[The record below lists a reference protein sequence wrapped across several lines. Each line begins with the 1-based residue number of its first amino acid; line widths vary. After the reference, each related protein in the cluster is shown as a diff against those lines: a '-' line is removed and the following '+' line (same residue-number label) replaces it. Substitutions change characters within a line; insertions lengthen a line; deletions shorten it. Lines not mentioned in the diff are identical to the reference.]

1 MNFLAPGFAALAVLG
16 VLPVLIHLHGRRR
29 AKVRPLPTLMIL
41 LTSHRRVAQRTRMRH
56 LLLLLFRVLVMIAL
70 PLVLAKPFM
79 ETKSDLPAQVSAAQS
94 AVLLLDDSLSMN
106 YQPEE
111 AGRLGGSGTLLAR
124 AKRQA
129 ARLVEALPP
138 GAEAA
143 LVLGS
148 RGTAAPVPEL
158 TGDRARLFS
167 AISAVQPSY
176 RATDLHAALKRA
188 AQILQT
194 VRRSQR
200 RIYLFTDAAAHAI
213 DTTLAAPADTEV
225 SVIDVTDGKP
235 LSNRAIV
242 ETHSDPAPSLGSR
255 AVRITA
261 EVANFGDMPIK
272 ELPVT
277 LMVDGKPVAKGLVDV
292 PARGHAV
299 KRFVHIL
306 QPPAAAE
313 FAPLVPTPA
322 TSAAGTATGGSG
334 SLEPTPSAA
343 TSGGQ
348 TGLHHISVALQGDD
362 LKDDDERH
370 LRVEVQRHLRVLVL
384 DGDPRT
390 LRRDDEAFY
399 LEMALRPGDRDDAPF
414 AVTTQPLDE
423 GVAALADFDAV
434 FLCNAKASE
443 VGRKGLDKALR
454 QYVLNGGGLFITVG
468 DNTDSESYNTTLH
481 ELLPQALAVVKTTG
495 PLRRAG
501 QAAEAAVPGE
511 SESALTGPGEHLGR
525 MDRRHPLLLP
535 FSSGRA
541 TESLL
546 EARFGRYMLLRP
558 TPRSTGDSGGVI
570 LSFESGAPA
579 LIERQIGRGRVL
591 LFTSTIDRDWNNLP
605 IQPAFL
611 PLLQQTVRYLS
622 HAPLRDLEQPTVIG
636 QPRDIRLQTGD
647 TRVEVSL
654 PSGKK
659 RLFERLG
666 GRQVLAFTDTIEP
679 GFYRVAAAGDSGVLR
694 PRPAEFFVVNV
705 EPSEGDLQQAPPP
718 RLAAL
723 QRPLNHDGAGSEGG
737 NAPKRQ
743 VELWHYL
750 GALLLALLV
759 GEALLLRQK

>member
-1 MNFLAPGFAALAVLG
+1 MNFIAPVFAALTFLG

-29 AKVRPLPTLMIL
+29 AKVRRLPTLMIL
-41 LTSHRRVAQRTRMRH
+41 LASHRRVAQRTKLRH
-56 LLLLLFRVLVMIAL
+56 VLLLLVRVLVMVAL
-70 PLVLAKPFM
+70 PLILAKPFI
-79 ETKSDLPAQVSAAQS
+79 ETASDLPAQVSAAQS

-106 YQPEE
+106 YQPEST
-111 AGRLGGSGTLLAR
+111 GRLGGGGTLLAR
-124 AKRQA
+124 AKKRA
-129 ARLVEALPP
+129 AQLVEALPP

-143 LVLGS
+143 LVLGT

-167 AISAVQPSY
+167 ALSAVQPSY
-176 RATDLHAALKRA
+176 RAADLHAALKRA

-213 DTTLAAPADTEV
+213 DATLAAPPDTEV

-235 LSNRAIV
+235 LPNRAIV

-261 EVANFGDMPIK
+261 EVANFSDMPVR

-277 LMVDGKPVAKGLVDV
+277 LLVDGKPVAKGLVDL
-292 PARGHAV
+292 PARGRAV

-306 QPPAAAE
+306 QPPPGAG
-313 FAPLVPTPA
+313 FPPL
-322 TSAAGTATGGSG
+322 SAAGPPTAG
-334 SLEPTPSAA
+334 SAA
-343 TSGGQ
+343 GSASPEPAPPASQSGQ
-348 TGLHHISVALQGDD
+348 TGLHHISVALQGDA
-362 LKDDDERH
+362 LAEDDERH

-384 DGDPRT
+384 DGDART

-399 LEMALRPGDRDDAPF
+399 LEMALRPGDREDAPF

-423 GVAALADFDAV
+423 GVAALGDFDAV
-434 FLCNAKASE
+434 FLCNAKANEIS
-443 VGRKGLDKALR
+443 RKGLDKALR
-454 QYVLNGGGLFITVG
+454 QYVLDGGGLFITLG
-468 DNTDSESYNTTLH
+468 DNTEVDAFNTTLH

-501 QAAEAAVPGE
+501 QAAEATVPGE

-535 FSSGRA
+535 FSTGRA
-541 TESLL
+541 SESLL
-546 EARFGRYMLLRP
+546 EARFNRYMLLRP
-558 TPRSTGDSGGVI
+558 TPHSTGDSGGVI
-570 LSFESGAPA
+570 LSYESGAPA
-579 LIERQIGRGRVL
+579 LIERQLGRGRVL

-622 HAPLRDLEQPTVIG
+622 HAPLRDSEPAAAIG
-636 QPRDIRLQTGD
+636 QPRDIRLQAGD

-666 GRQVLAFTDTIEP
+666 GRQVLTFNDTIEP

-705 EPSEGDLQQAPPP
+705 EPSESDLQPPP
-718 RLAAL
+718 PGRLAAL
-723 QRPLNHDGAGSEGG
+723 QRPLTQDQGGSESGG
-737 NAPKRQ
+737 APKRQ

-750 GALLLALLV
+750 GALLLLLLL
-759 GEALLLRQK
+759 GESLLLRQK

>member
-1 MNFLAPGFAALAVLG
+1 MNFLAPVFAALTLLG

-41 LTSHRRVAQRTRMRH
+41 LSSHRRVAQRTKLRH
-56 LLLLLFRVLVMIAL
+56 LLLLSLRVLVMIAL
-70 PLVLAKPFM
+70 PLILAKPFI
-79 ETKSDLPAQVSAAQS
+79 ETASDLPAQVSAAQS

-106 YQPEE
+106 YQPEGG
-111 AGRLGGSGTLLAR
+111 GRLSGGGTLLAR
-124 AKRQA
+124 AKKRA
-129 ARLVEALPP
+129 AQLVEALPP

-143 LVLGS
+143 LVLGT

-167 AISAVQPSY
+167 ALSAVQPSY
-176 RATDLHAALKRA
+176 RAADLHAALKRA

-213 DTTLAAPADTEV
+213 DATLAAPPDTEV

-235 LSNRAIV
+235 LPNRAIV

-261 EVANFGDMPIK
+261 EVANFSDAPVH

-277 LMVDGKPVAKGLVDV
+277 LLVDGKPVAKGLVDL

-306 QPPAAAE
+306 QPPPAAG
-313 FAPLVPTPA
+313 LTSLTTPTPGA
-322 TSAAGTATGGSG
+322 ERP
-334 SLEPTPSAA
+334 EPAA
-343 TSGGQ
+343 TAATASGQ
-348 TGLHHISVALQGDD
+348 TGLHHISVALQGDA
-362 LKDDDERH
+362 LAEDDERH

-384 DGDPRT
+384 DGDART

-399 LEMALRPGDRDDAPF
+399 LEMALRPGDRDDAAF

-423 GVAALADFDAV
+423 GVAALGDFDAI
-434 FLCNAKASE
+434 FLCNAKANE
-443 VGRKGLDKALR
+443 LARKGLDKALR
-454 QYVLNGGGLFITVG
+454 QYVLDGGGLFITVG
-468 DNTDSESYNTTLH
+468 DNVEVEAFNTTLH

-495 PLRRAG
+495 PLRRTGA
-501 QAAEAAVPGE
+501 AAETAVGE

-535 FSSGRA
+535 FSTGRA
-541 TESLL
+541 SESLL

-558 TPRSTGDSGGVI
+558 TPHSTGDSGGVI
-570 LSFESGAPA
+570 LSYESGAPA
-579 LIERQIGRGRVL
+579 LIERQLGRGRVL

-622 HAPLRDLEQPTVIG
+622 HAPLRDSEPAAVIG
-636 QPRDIRLQTGD
+636 QPRDIRLQAGD

-666 GRQVLAFTDTIEP
+666 GRQVLTFNDTIEP
-679 GFYRVAAAGDSGVLR
+679 GFYRVAAAGDSGLLR

-705 EPSEGDLQQAPPP
+705 EPSEADLQPPP
-718 RLAAL
+718 ASRLATL
-723 QRPLNHDGAGSEGG
+723 QRPLNQEHGDGEGG
-737 NAPKRQ
+737 GAPKRQ

-750 GALLLALLV
+750 GALLLLLLV
-759 GEALLLRQK
+759 GEAVLLRQK

>member
-1 MNFLAPGFAALAVLG
+1 VNFLAPVFAGLTFLG
-16 VLPVLIHLHGRRR
+16 ILPVLIHLHGRRR

-41 LTSHRRVAQRTRMRH
+41 LASHRRVAQRTKLRQ
-56 LLLLLFRVLVMIAL
+56 LLLLLVRVLVMVAI
-70 PLVLAKPFM
+70 PLCLAKPFI
-79 ETKSDLPAQVSAAQS
+79 ETASDLPAQVSAAQS

-106 YQPEE
+106 YQPEHF
-111 AGRLGGSGTLLAR
+111 GRLGGGGSLLAR
-124 AKRQA
+124 AKKRA
-129 ARLVEALPP
+129 AQLVEALPP

-167 AISAVQPSY
+167 ALSAVQPSY

-213 DTTLAAPADTEV
+213 DATLVPPPDTEV
-225 SVIDVTDGKP
+225 AVIDVSDGKP
-235 LSNRAIV
+235 LPNRAIV

-255 AVRITA
+255 AVRISA
-261 EVANFGDMPIK
+261 EVANFSDMPVK

-277 LMVDGKPVAKGLVDV
+277 LLVDGKPVAKGLVDL
-292 PARGHAV
+292 PARGHAI

-306 QPPAAAE
+306 QPPPGAG
-313 FAPLVPTPA
+313 FPPLAPGPA
-322 TSAAGTATGGSG
+322 GA
-334 SLEPTPSAA
+334 LEPPPSP
-343 TSGGQ
+343 TSSVSGQ
-348 TGLHHISVALQGDD
+348 TGLHHISVALQGDA
-362 LKDDDERH
+362 LAEDDERH

-384 DGDPRT
+384 DGDART

-423 GVAALADFDAV
+423 GVAALGDFDAV
-434 FLCNAKASE
+434 FLCNAKAGDIS
-443 VGRKGLDKALR
+443 RKGLDKALR
-454 QYVLNGGGLFITVG
+454 QYVLDGGGLFITLG
-468 DNTDSESYNTTLH
+468 DNTEVDAFNTTLH

-535 FSSGRA
+535 FSTGRA
-541 TESLL
+541 SESLL

-570 LSFESGAPA
+570 LSYESGAPA
-579 LIERQIGRGRVL
+579 LIERQLGRGRVL

-622 HAPLRDLEQPTVIG
+622 HAPLRDSEPATAIG

-666 GRQVLAFTDTIEP
+666 GRQVLTFNDTIEP

-705 EPSEGDLQQAPPP
+705 EPSEADLQPPP
-718 RLAAL
+718 PARLVAL
-723 QRPLNHDGAGSEGG
+723 QRPLSESGAGSDGG
-737 NAPKRQ
+737 GAPKRQ

-750 GALLLALLV
+750 GALLLGLLV

>member
-41 LTSHRRVAQRTRMRH
+41 LASHRRVAQRTRLRH
-56 LLLLLFRVLVMIAL
+56 VLLLLLRVLVMVAL
-70 PLVLAKPFM
+70 PLVLAKPFI
-79 ETKSDLPAQVSAAQS
+79 ETASDLLAQVSAAQS

-106 YQPEE
+106 YQPEGT
-111 AGRLGGSGTLLAR
+111 GRLGGGSTLLVR
-124 AKRQA
+124 AKRRA
-129 ARLVEALPP
+129 AQLVEALPP

-213 DTTLAAPADTEV
+213 DSTLVAPADTEV
-225 SVIDVTDGKP
+225 AIIDVTDGKP
-235 LSNRAIV
+235 LPNRAIV

-261 EVANFGDMPIK
+261 EVANFGDMPVK

-277 LMVDGKPVAKGLVDV
+277 LMVDGKPVAKGLVDL

-306 QPPAAAE
+306 QPPPGSE
-313 FAPLVPTPA
+313 FAPPAPTPA
-322 TSAAGTATGGSG
+322 PAAPGSPTGSQ
-334 SLEPTPSAA
+334 EPSSS
-343 TSGGQ
+343 SGGQ
-348 TGLHHISVALQGDD
+348 TGLHHISVALQGDA
-362 LKDDDERH
+362 LAEDDERH

-423 GVAALADFDAV
+423 VVPALGDFDAV
-434 FLCNAKASE
+434 FLCNAKAGD
-443 VGRKGLDKALR
+443 VGRKGLDKVLR
-454 QYVLNGGGLFITVG
+454 QYVLDGGGLFITLG
-468 DNTDSESYNTTLH
+468 DNTDVESYNTTLH

-495 PLRRAG
+495 PLRRTG
-501 QAAEAAVPGE
+501 QAAETAVPGE
-511 SESALTGPGEHLGR
+511 SESAQTGPGEHLGR

-570 LSFESGAPA
+570 LSYESGAPA
-579 LIERQIGRGRVL
+579 LIERQLGRGRVL

-622 HAPLRDLEQPTVIG
+622 HAPLRDSEQPTLIG

-705 EPSEGDLQQAPPP
+705 EPGEGDLQQAPPG
-718 RLAAL
+718 RLTAL
-723 QRPLNHDGAGSEGG
+723 QRPLNHDGATGDGG
-737 NAPKRQ
+737 GAPKRQ

>member
-1 MNFLAPGFAALAVLG
+1 MNFLAPVFAALTFLG
-16 VLPVLIHLHGRRR
+16 ILPVLIHLHGRRR

-41 LTSHRRVAQRTRMRH
+41 LASHRRVAQRTKLRQ
-56 LLLLLFRVLVMIAL
+56 LLLLLLRVLVMVAI
-70 PLVLAKPFM
+70 PLCLAKPFI
-79 ETKSDLPAQVSAAQS
+79 ETASDLPAQVSAAQS

-106 YQPEE
+106 YQPESL
-111 AGRLGGSGTLLAR
+111 GRLGGGGSLLGR
-124 AKRQA
+124 AKKRA
-129 ARLVEALPP
+129 AQLVEALPP

-167 AISAVQPSY
+167 ALSAVHPSY
-176 RATDLHAALKRA
+176 RAADLHAALKRA

-213 DTTLAAPADTEV
+213 DATLTPPPDTEV
-225 SVIDVTDGKP
+225 AVIDVTDGKP
-235 LSNRAIV
+235 LPNRAIV
-242 ETHSDPAPSLGSR
+242 EAHSDPAPSLGSR

-261 EVANFGDMPIK
+261 EVANFSDMPVK

-277 LMVDGKPVAKGLVDV
+277 LLVDGKPVAKGLVDL
-292 PARGHAV
+292 PPRGHAI

-306 QPPAAAE
+306 QPPPGAE
-313 FAPLVPTPA
+313 LTPV
-322 TSAAGTATGGSG
+322 AAGSA
-334 SLEPTPSAA
+334 EPPPSPAA
-343 TSGGQ
+343 IASSQ
-348 TGLHHISVALQGDD
+348 TGLHHISVALQGDA
-362 LKDDDERH
+362 LAEDDERH

-384 DGDPRT
+384 DGDART

-423 GVAALADFDAV
+423 GVAALGDFDAV
-434 FLCNAKASE
+434 FLCNAKASD

-454 QYVLNGGGLFITVG
+454 QYVLDGGGLFITLG
-468 DNTDSESYNTTLH
+468 DNTEVDAFNTTLH

-501 QAAEAAVPGE
+501 QTAEAAVPGE

-541 TESLL
+541 SESLL

-570 LSFESGAPA
+570 LSYESGAPA
-579 LIERQIGRGRVL
+579 LIERQLGRGRVL

-622 HAPLRDLEQPTVIG
+622 HAPLRDSEPATVIG

-647 TRVEVSL
+647 TRVEISL

-666 GRQVLAFTDTIEP
+666 GRQVLTFTDTIEP

-705 EPSEGDLQQAPPP
+705 EASEADLQPPP
-718 RLAAL
+718 PSRLSAL
-723 QRPLNHDGAGSEGG
+723 QRPLSDSGAGTEGSG
-737 NAPKRQ
+737 APKRQ

-750 GALLLALLV
+750 GALLLGLLF

>member
-1 MNFLAPGFAALAVLG
+1 VNFLAPGFAALTLLG

-41 LTSHRRVAQRTRMRH
+41 LASHRRVAQRTKLRH
-56 LLLLLFRVLVMIAL
+56 LLLVLLRVLVMVAI
-70 PLVLAKPFM
+70 PLCLAKPFI
-79 ETKSDLPAQVSAAQS
+79 ETASDLPAQLSSAQS

-106 YQPEE
+106 YQPEG
-111 AGRLGGSGTLLAR
+111 AGRFGGGGTLLAR
-124 AKRQA
+124 AKRRA
-129 ARLVEALPP
+129 AQLVEALPP

-148 RGTAAPVPEL
+148 RGTVALVPEL

-167 AISAVQPSY
+167 AISGVQPSY
-176 RATDLHAALKRA
+176 RATDLHGALKRA

-213 DTTLAAPADTEV
+213 DATLAAPADIEV
-225 SVIDVTDGKP
+225 AVIDVTDGKP
-235 LSNRAIV
+235 LPNRAIV
-242 ETHSDPAPSLGSR
+242 EVHSDPAPSLGSR

-261 EVANFGDMPIK
+261 EVANFGDMPVK

-277 LMVDGKPVAKGLVDV
+277 LLVDGKPVAKGLVDL

-306 QPPAAAE
+306 QPPPATE
-313 FAPLVPTPA
+313 FAPGTPGA
-322 TSAAGTATGGSG
+322 PASG
-334 SLEPTPSAA
+334 SEAAPGPTGS
-343 TSGGQ
+343 GQ
-348 TGLHHISVALQGDD
+348 TGLHHISVALQGDELAQD
-362 LKDDDERH
+362 NERH

-384 DGDPRT
+384 DGDART

-443 VGRKGLDKALR
+443 VSRKGLDKALR
-454 QYVLNGGGLFITVG
+454 QYVLDGGGLFITVG
-468 DNTDSESYNTTLH
+468 DNTEVEAYNTTLH

-495 PLRRAG
+495 PLRRTS

-525 MDRRHPLLLP
+525 MDRRHSLLLP
-535 FSSGRA
+535 FASGRA

-570 LSFESGAPA
+570 LSYESGAPA
-579 LIERQIGRGRVL
+579 LIERQLGRGRVL

-611 PLLQQTVRYLS
+611 PLIQQTVRYLS
-622 HAPLRDLEQPTVIG
+622 HAPLRDSEPPTLIG
-636 QPRDIRLQTGD
+636 QPRDLRLQAGD

-666 GRQVLAFTDTIEP
+666 GRQVLTFTDTIEP
-679 GFYRVAAAGDSGVLR
+679 GFYRVAAAGDGGLLR

-705 EPSEGDLQQAPPP
+705 EPSEADLQQAPPG

-723 QRPLNHDGAGSEGG
+723 QRPLSHPDTGSDGAGG
-737 NAPKRQ
+737 PKRQ

-750 GALLLALLV
+750 GALLLALLM

>member
-1 MNFLAPGFAALAVLG
+1 MNFFAPVFAALSLLG

-41 LTSHRRVAQRTRMRH
+41 LSSHRRVAQRTKLRH
-56 LLLLLFRVLVMIAL
+56 LLLLLLRVLVMVAL
-70 PLVLAKPFM
+70 PLILSKPFI
-79 ETKSDLPAQVSAAQS
+79 ETASDLPAQVSAAQS

-106 YQPEE
+106 YQPEGG
-111 AGRLGGSGTLLAR
+111 GRLGGGGTLLGR
-124 AKRQA
+124 AKKRA
-129 ARLVEALPP
+129 AQLVEALPP

-143 LVLGS
+143 LVLGT

-167 AISAVQPSY
+167 ALSAVQPSY
-176 RATDLHAALKRA
+176 RAADLHAALKRA

-213 DTTLAAPADTEV
+213 DATLAAPPDTEV

-235 LSNRAIV
+235 LPNRAIV
-242 ETHSDPAPSLGSR
+242 ETHSDAAPSLGSR

-261 EVANFGDMPIK
+261 EVANFADMPVH

-277 LMVDGKPVAKGLVDV
+277 LLVDGKAVAKGLVDL

-306 QPPAAAE
+306 QPPPGSGFTPLSTQGAATAAGSAGSPEAAA
-313 FAPLVPTPA
+313 APA
-322 TSAAGTATGGSG
+322 AAG
-334 SLEPTPSAA
+334 
-343 TSGGQ
+343 GGQ
-348 TGLHHISVALQGDD
+348 TGLHHISVALQGDA
-362 LKDDDERH
+362 LAEDDERH

-384 DGDPRT
+384 DGDART

-399 LEMALRPGDRDDAPF
+399 LEMALRPGDRDDAAF
-414 AVTTQPLDE
+414 AVTTQSLDE
-423 GVAALADFDAV
+423 GVAALGDFDAI
-434 FLCNAKASE
+434 FLCNAKANEIS
-443 VGRKGLDKALR
+443 RKGLDKALR
-454 QYVLNGGGLFITVG
+454 QYVLDGGGLFITVG
-468 DNTDSESYNTTLH
+468 DNTEVDAFNTTLH

-495 PLRRAG
+495 PLRRASS
-501 QAAEAAVPGE
+501 AAEAAVPGE

-541 TESLL
+541 SESLL

-558 TPRSTGDSGGVI
+558 TPHSTGDSGGVI
-570 LSFESGAPA
+570 LSYESGAPA
-579 LIERQIGRGRVL
+579 LIERQLGRGRVL

-622 HAPLRDLEQPTVIG
+622 HAPLRDSEPATAIG
-636 QPRDIRLQTGD
+636 QPRDIRLQAGD

-705 EPSEGDLQQAPPP
+705 EPSEADLQPPP
-718 RLAAL
+718 PGRLAAL
-723 QRPLNHDGAGSEGG
+723 QRPLTQDHGGGEGSG
-737 NAPKRQ
+737 APKRQ
-743 VELWHYL
+743 VELWHYI

-759 GEALLLRQK
+759 GESFLLRQK